1 MSEKIGAA
9 RGGIGSPG
17 FERNGFARPSYRPE
31 PQGGLDPDLRRM
43 ALVAAGIGGALVLA
57 VAGSSLLHR
66 THHTVPVIDAIAGP
80 VRVKPADPGG
90 MKVMGADDAAPGSE
104 KLAPPAER
112 PQIAAL
118 RARVKAAKASKTPV
132 VAAKVA
138 EARPPAVLPSPPPQN
153 ASAIKAI
160 PSVPESTPRSTPEST
175 SVQLA
180 AFDSAERAE
189 QDWGRLAQKMPDLLG
204 NRKPDVERTDLH
216 GRPVYR
222 LRTGG
227 FASLAQATEFCAEV
241 RAHGADCS
249 VAAF

>member
-1 MSEKIGAA
+1 MSDKIGAA
-9 RGGIGSPG
+9 RGAIGSAS
-17 FERNGFARPSYRPE
+17 FERTGFARPSYRPE
-31 PQGGLDPDLRRM
+31 PKGGLDPDLRRM

-57 VAGSSLLHR
+57 IAGSSLLHR
-66 THHTVPVIDAIAGP
+66 THHTVPVIEAIAGP
-80 VRVKPADPGG
+80 VRIKPADPGG
-90 MKVMGADDAAPGSE
+90 MKVMGADDAAPGAE
-104 KLAPPAER
+104 KLAPAAER

-118 RARVKAAKASKTPV
+118 RARVKAAKATKTSAEDTKI
-132 VAAKVA
+132 AA
-138 EARPPAVLPSPPPQN
+138 ARPPVVVASPPPQKASVVTPVPSEPN
-153 ASAIKAI
+153 A
-160 PSVPESTPRSTPEST
+160 PSVT

-189 QDWGRLAQKMPDLLG
+189 QDWGRLAEKMPDLLG
-204 NRKPDVERTDLH
+204 KRRPEVERADLH

-227 FASLAQATEFCAEV
+227 FANLAQATEFCAKV

>member
-1 MSEKIGAA
+1 
-9 RGGIGSPG
+9 
-17 FERNGFARPSYRPE
+17 
-31 PQGGLDPDLRRM
+31 M

-57 VAGSSLLHR
+57 VAGSSMLHR
-66 THHTVPVIDAIAGP
+66 THHTVPVIQAISGP

-90 MKVMGADDAAPGSE
+90 MKVMGADDAAPGAE

-118 RARVKAAKASKTPV
+118 RARVKAAKAPKTPV
-132 VAAKVA
+132 AETKVA
-138 EARPPAVLPSPPPQN
+138 EARPPAIMASPPPLQ
-153 ASAIKAI
+153 ASAVQAS
-160 PSVPESTPRSTPEST
+160 PSVPTST

-189 QDWGRLAQKMPDLLG
+189 QDWGRLAEKMPDLLG
-204 NRKPDVERTDLH
+204 NRKPEIERTDLH

-227 FASLAQATEFCAEV
+227 FANLAQATEFCAKV